1 MEPVL
6 RRRYARVFLE
16 IAGEVV
22 SGASEPTLLS
32 SVTVSSGTSIFDGLG
47 YTNATIIG
55 GSSVSLSSYT
65 GGTQKVAA
73 VLEAVDSQEAAD
85 SQVAVVALA
94 AVVGIDNKKS

>member
-1 MEPVL
+1 MINTFMEPVL

-65 GGTQKVAA
+65 GGGNPGGGGGPGGGG
-73 VLEAVDSQEAAD
+73 LP
-85 SQVAVVALA
+85 
-94 AVVGIDNKKS
+94 GGGGGPGGGGWH